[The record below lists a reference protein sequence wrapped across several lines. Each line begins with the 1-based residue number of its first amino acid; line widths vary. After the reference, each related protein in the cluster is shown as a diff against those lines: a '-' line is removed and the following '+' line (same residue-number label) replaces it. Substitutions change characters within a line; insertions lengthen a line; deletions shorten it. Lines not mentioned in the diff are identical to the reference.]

1 MSEYQYHEDFQL
13 GSKTLSSFNGT
24 IINTTENVKKY
35 NLLPD
40 IEHITDKDSS
50 NHGERYTR
58 SRYQPR
64 VIPISVIFEG
74 DVDLDELNAWLGY
87 NKQQTFSWL
96 DEQFI
101 DKEIDVIYDKGFD
114 MDVYYGKEFYGEVEL
129 SFIAHDPLW
138 RVKNEKE
145 KIITNP
151 IINTEYYFKSKGNID
166 SLPII
171 RITPNGTQSTIV
183 FKWNDLIVTLQN
195 VISDIYIDSSGEVY
209 SYVNGVKT
217 PQMLKYFSNDD
228 YEMPILKPFI
238 RNTFTLVNGNINQLK
253 VTLNSRIL

>member
-1 MSEYQYHEDFQL
+1 
-13 GSKTLSSFNGT
+13 
-24 IINTTENVKKY
+24 
-35 NLLPD
+35 
-40 IEHITDKDSS
+40 
-50 NHGERYTR
+50 
-58 SRYQPR
+58 
-64 VIPISVIFEG
+64 
-74 DVDLDELNAWLGY
+74 LGY

-151 IINTEYYFKSKGNID
+151 LINTEYYFKSKGNID

-195 VISDIYIDSSGEVY
+195 IDKEIYIDSDGQGQVY
-209 SYVNGVKT
+209 EYVNGIKVF
-217 PQMLKYFSNDD
+217 QMVKYFSNSD
-228 YEMPILKPFI
+228 YDMPILTPFI
-238 RNTFTLVNGNINQLK
+238 KNKFILLSGSITQVGI
-253 VTLNSRIL
+253 TLNSKIL